1 MSAHTIDSRIS
12 SLRSKIEVERKCID
26 GAKNMFT
33 QLKDPNAIQQCKLN
47 HFESQKRLD
56 FLCVEMLK
64 LQQRRF
70 QVTGIPVEEEFLDS
84 TMSLD
89 KSVPGRP
96 ATMFQSASAYSLD
109 HNNST
114 GNIDIV
120 GQIPVGSASTSQLQ
134 NMRPQSQFIPSA
146 MGSTHSISSIDHE
159 QQLHQQPSGSMWRSA
174 SALSQNSISL
184 PRRSA
189 HNMFGSILTTMG
201 IRKPIAENSN
211 FGTHLSHTSLSDL
224 TCITEG
230 LLSVGPIKPATTNF
244 GYLRTNS
251 TITSDKVKF
260 KLDYV
265 QHRLD
270 VEHNIRQ
277 ATGKMIQS
285 HAHDLNG
292 VDSDHPT
299 YTESVS
305 SMNSK
310 ARSELED
317 TFQAA
322 NARIAIFNKAILRYQ
337 GLNVD
342 GDNIDKNSTG
352 ALKTSNPDLSL
363 PKVNRK
369 ILPGKITIIPIET
382 SGLPGKKAFNTDI
395 YLEVRVDGL
404 QKAKTKTTRG
414 KWTDEL
420 RVSFDKDAYIELAVC
435 EKNDTLLTVLGF
447 MVSDF
452 LDELSSQEETVIS
465 SPKSD
470 GYLNLN
476 APVPVNHKMT
486 EGIEELLDM
495 EPMGQIWV
503 KLKYG
508 LPDISKKRSITGIQR
523 RGNVK
528 KVVHKQGHKFALVR
542 VYQVLKCA
550 SCGDF
555 LMSGRGYQCQTCNF
569 TCHKKCHE
577 NVVID
582 CISQASDEK
591 KNDMDSGI
599 SHLVKHR
606 IPHRFEP
613 TSSISVNWCC
623 HCGLMLPI
631 GKKQFLKCSECSSAC
646 HKECMALVPS
656 HCGLPLQ
663 MMNQLRS
670 IENIERTK
678 RSTLKQAPPKQ
689 LIQSKSENDG
699 MGIPLSTSAFSLNDS
714 RPLNQ
719 FQKSP
724 SLPNSQ
730 LLLPT
735 PTNNF
740 SQLSID
746 QYAVSPPLPSV
757 PERPPT
763 TDLVKPVTLATE
775 VVLPPAISTPP
786 STSAFIAAQPLNDQV
801 STVAAPSPA
810 VLQQERNSIIP
821 DVVPSM
827 KKMLP
832 KDLVIPPHHKQ
843 AVDSNVAKPR
853 MDSVMPFRN
862 GLRGVGLDDFNFL
875 AVLGKGNFGKVMLA
889 EEKFTKKHY
898 AIKVLKKEFIIEN
911 DEVESTKSEKRVF
924 LTANRERHPFLV
936 NLHSSFQ
943 TESRVYFVMEFV
955 SGGDLMWH
963 IQQQHFSEKR
973 ARFYACEVLMALEY
987 LHQNNIVYR
996 DLKLDNILL
1005 TPAGHIKIA
1014 DYGLCKEN
1022 MPQGVTTGTFCGTP
1036 EFMAP
1041 EILSEKPYTRAVD
1054 WWAFGVLIYEMM
1066 LGQSPFKGEDEEE
1079 IFEAIMHSE
1088 INYPSHLARD
1098 AVSLLQKLLT
1108 KDPSKRLGSG
1118 KNDALDIKQH
1128 SFFAGVDWES
1138 LKHLEI
1144 PPPFI
1149 PTVKSSTD
1157 VSNFDEEFTRE
1168 MPILT
1173 PCTSILSISNQEE
1186 FRGFTHISDWAQEIR
1201 RKYVENLT
1209 GQQ

>member
-1 MSAHTIDSRIS
+1 
-12 SLRSKIEVERKCID
+12 
-26 GAKNMFT
+26 
-33 QLKDPNAIQQCKLN
+33 
-47 HFESQKRLD
+47 
-56 FLCVEMLK
+56 
-64 LQQRRF
+64 
-70 QVTGIPVEEEFLDS
+70 
-84 TMSLD
+84 
-89 KSVPGRP
+89 
-96 ATMFQSASAYSLD
+96 
-109 HNNST
+109 
-114 GNIDIV
+114 
-120 GQIPVGSASTSQLQ
+120 
-134 NMRPQSQFIPSA
+134 
-146 MGSTHSISSIDHE
+146 
-159 QQLHQQPSGSMWRSA
+159 
-174 SALSQNSISL
+174 
-184 PRRSA
+184 
-189 HNMFGSILTTMG
+189 
-201 IRKPIAENSN
+201 
-211 FGTHLSHTSLSDL
+211 
-224 TCITEG
+224 
-230 LLSVGPIKPATTNF
+230 
-244 GYLRTNS
+244 
-251 TITSDKVKF
+251 
-260 KLDYV
+260 
-265 QHRLD
+265 
-270 VEHNIRQ
+270 
-277 ATGKMIQS
+277 MIQS

-342 GDNIDKNSTG
+342 GDNIGTNTADKNSTG

-689 LIQSKSENDG
+689 LIQSKSEND
-699 MGIPLSTSAFSLNDS
+699 
-714 RPLNQ
+714 
-719 FQKSP
+719 
-724 SLPNSQ
+724 
-730 LLLPT
+730 
-735 PTNNF
+735 
-740 SQLSID
+740 
-746 QYAVSPPLPSV
+746 
-757 PERPPT
+757 
-763 TDLVKPVTLATE
+763 E